1 MPRIFMSNF
10 KKSVILLI
18 ILIADQ
24 MSKFLVRSVADLS
37 GGINVIGDFLRFVY
51 VRNNGA
57 AFSSFSGQRIFLII
71 LPTLVII
78 GAIYAMNRYGRNS
91 KLLQTAVLFII
102 AGGIGNL
109 IDRIIYG
116 YVTDMI
122 SFSIFPP
129 VFNIADIAVSVG
141 CGLLFIYVLFFE
153 DRKAKS
159 KK

>member
-1 MPRIFMSNF
+1 MPRIFMSNL
-10 KKSVILLI
+10 KKSVILLT

-37 GGINVIGDFLRFVY
+37 GGINVIGDFLKFVY

-78 GAIYAMNRYGRNS
+78 GAIYAMNRYGRDS

-102 AGGIGNL
+102 AGGIG
-109 IDRIIYG
+109 
-116 YVTDMI
+116 TDMI